1 MPPGWYDFHFGNW
14 NENLVLTNAFHIDNP
29 TVGIQEVEKSTMNI
43 YPNPCTGKATLA
55 LNNNSGESPEVFV
68 TNLEEQLVKRFKAKA
83 FESEITLDLSGQA
96 KGIYFVKI
104 ASEKGVSVQ
113 KLIIR

>member
-55 LNNNSGESPEVFV
+55 LNSNSCEVFEIFV
-68 TNLEEQLVKRFKAKA
+68 TNLAGQLVKKLKANVL
-83 FESEITLDLSGQA
+83 ESEITLDLIGQP
-96 KGIYFVKI
+96 KGIYFVKT
-104 ASEKGVSVQ
+104 ASEKRVSVQ